1 MHTCYIFS
9 DTIYSRLATEYK
21 SLVLAS
27 VNCFD
32 DFIGKKKH
40 VKTDDAKESSVKNN
54 VGVCSRN
61 VSDQKPCC
69 KVTEVD
75 KNLNDVSLND
85 ECRTN
90 NSHCRYVYLISYTR
104 RVNSY
109 SFSTRYTA
117 NSIKVVQRKPHN
129 VDLSAR
135 IREKH
140 YYYEIKNLIPKGVKH
155 IIQTTFFNIKK
166 FKNPMNSARCA
177 IELG

>member
-1 MHTCYIFS
+1 
-9 DTIYSRLATEYK
+9 
-21 SLVLAS
+21 
-27 VNCFD
+27 
-32 DFIGKKKH
+32 
-40 VKTDDAKESSVKNN
+40 
-54 VGVCSRN
+54 
-61 VSDQKPCC
+61 
-69 KVTEVD
+69 VTEVD
-75 KNLNDVSLND
+75 KKLNDVSLND

-90 NSHCRYVYLISYTR
+90 NSYCRYVYLISFHFISYTR

-109 SFSTRYTA
+109 SFSARYTA